1 VNKLNKEFNIIH
13 LVVDSFEGYLSK
25 IPKNFSGKNLFF
37 EGKIDHIQN
46 ISIRLDFI
54 EFINHYLRKMD
65 VKIEHLKKL
74 WTMLIKDSVTPV
86 EKNTFL
92 DFLVRKKDP
101 KNPQRKNVTYI
112 LNEGLMKE
120 LFDEIFF
127 NSNLM
132 NDYNIDL

>member
-1 VNKLNKEFNIIH
+1 
-13 LVVDSFEGYLSK
+13 
-25 IPKNFSGKNLFF
+25 
-37 EGKIDHIQN
+37 
-46 ISIRLDFI
+46 
-54 EFINHYLRKMD
+54 MD

-101 KNPQRKNVTYI
+101 KNPQKKNVTYI

-127 NSNLM
+127 YDRYFWTKIYWSTDTIRRPFFLRPNFFGQN
-132 NDYNIDL
+132 